1 MYFDFFSLHS
11 QRTALQ
17 TASHCMRS
25 VNGDSSA
32 QVLEIIPT
40 LTTTLTYSDR
50 TVVELTCL
58 AWARLSERYRS
69 NPSLFEKVISI
80 DVLKTM
86 IGLLPVPGNPNAAR
100 SGAFNDILRVFR
112 SVSKTSPPLG
122 YQLLNLDIVGYFYQ
136 ILTGAANLP
145 PSTDASSLQS
155 SIIVTSL
162 DNKWQDSLFAILK
175 IIIDLLPPLPKGN
188 NNSCRTI
195 LLILC
200 ASIRSRVQLETI
212 QRSRTCCITNKIL
225 FSSNSAR
232 HNINHASTGS
242 SNRSLQEQSS
252 PPSKDRLHPIPLVT
266 GNLLFYSELTGPS
279 TGDTY
284 SCQACVFHGRRCIKG
299 GPSRCPSLWLFGGS
313 ACPTRTFDVC
323 D

>member
-25 VNGDSSA
+25 VNGDSSQ
-32 QVLEIIPT
+32 QVMEIIPT
-40 LTTTLTYSDR
+40 LTITLTYSDR

-58 AWARLSERYRS
+58 GWARLSERYRS

-86 IGLLPVPGNPNAAR
+86 IGLLPVPGNSNAAR
-100 SGAFNDILRVFR
+100 SGAFSDILRVFR

-136 ILTGAANLP
+136 ILTGAANIP
-145 PSTDASSLQS
+145 SSTDASSLQS

-162 DNKWQDSLFAILK
+162 DNKWQDSLYAILK

-188 NNSCRTI
+188 INNLKYTTFAFLYLPVCV
-195 LLILC
+195 
-200 ASIRSRVQLETI
+200 SIRSRLQLETI
-212 QRSRTCCITNKIL
+212 QRGGTCCLTDKIL
-225 FSSNSAR
+225 ICCNSTRSNA
-232 HNINHASTGS
+232 NLASTGS
-242 SNRSLQEQSS
+242 SNRSLKKQSS
-252 PPSKDRLHPIPLVT
+252 TPSKDRLHTIPIVT
-266 GNLLFYSELTGPS
+266 RNLLLDRQLTGP
-279 TGDTY
+279 TIGDTY
-284 SCQACVFHGRRCIKG
+284 SCQTDVFYGR
-299 GPSRCPSLWLFGGS
+299 
-313 ACPTRTFDVC
+313 
-323 D
+323 